1 MKTPEIKLA
10 EQIANATDDHYFNS
24 SIIAHYLSDQPY
36 HTIDR
41 IVELI
46 VKTIRYQALRH
57 SNEWENGKTS
67 EGLFLANEIH
77 QSIKSITSKY
87 QFNNLSLPK

>member
-57 SNEWENGKTS
+57 NNEWENGKSS

-87 QFNNLSLPK
+87 TFNNLSLPK

>member
-1 MKTPEIKLA
+1 MKTTELKLA

-24 SIIAHYLSDQPY
+24 SIIAHYLADQPY

-46 VKTIRYQALRH
+46 VKTIRYQAQPYLP
-57 SNEWENGKTS
+57 NPTGT
-67 EGLFLANEIH
+67 
-77 QSIKSITSKY
+77 QSVTCS
-87 QFNNLSLPK
+87 QGGNL